1 MLGRYNPYQE
11 STGHSAHGTCCQCAA
26 HHSATESRR
35 RGHPQRGHTAHD
47 HTMSHIA
54 GGTLS
59 LLGILWVLKVNER
72 PGRSW
77 EFRGNQWPTNQVE
90 IISGKKKG
98 RIKEELFHFFTQTVS
113 LPTNFQKL
121 ELAPGQIALPHRQ
134 LLHLRWGTDS
144 AALSELLSFQ
154 TSLVGRFHN
163 PFEKI

>member
-1 MLGRYNPYQE
+1 MCRPPQRYREPPQRPPPAR
-11 STGHSAHGTCCQCAA
+11 AHGPRSHYESHRWWHAVAA
-26 HHSATESRR
+26 
-35 RGHPQRGHTAHD
+35 GDLVGPKGQRTARPILGVSWKPMTHQ
-47 HTMSHIA
+47 S
-54 GGTLS
+54 GGNHL
-59 LLGILWVLKVNER
+59 R
-72 PGRSW
+72 
-77 EFRGNQWPTNQVE
+77 
-90 IISGKKKG
+90 KKKG